1 MSNIL
6 KVSFISLMIGS
17 AFFFLS
23 NAGGAGN
30 AQGADRTGSPLGIGT
45 CGSCHD
51 GGNFSPVINVT
62 LLEVDKQVTQYIPGK
77 LYQIKVTIEAKN
89 NPKEYGFQLV
99 ALSGSN
105 HQQAGIFGQAPAGFR
120 QIVLDNRRYIEQSS
134 PRTINSFII
143 PWTAPSSGT
152 GVVRFYASGLVT
164 NNNNGTGGDSPIHL
178 ATPVSVSESVSSFI
192 STIPELKGEVK
203 VYPNPVSAFFQI
215 QGVSLPPGKLNFQ
228 VIDIFGRVHWETENH
243 LANPKVM
250 FNINAND
257 WLPGIY
263 FLKIT
268 DSKAIKTVTFV
279 KN

>member
-105 HQQAGIFGQAPAGFR
+105 HQQAGIFG
-120 QIVLDNRRYIEQSS
+120 D
-134 PRTINSFII
+134 
-143 PWTAPSSGT
+143 W
-152 GVVRFYASGLVT
+152 
-164 NNNNGTGGDSPIHL
+164 IHL
-178 ATPVSVSESVSSFI
+178 TLPVGIHILLPFSFYQMQAVLETPRALTV
-192 STIPELKGEVK
+192 
-203 VYPNPVSAFFQI
+203 
-215 QGVSLPPGKLNFQ
+215 Q
-228 VIDIFGRVHWETENH
+228 VR
-243 LANPKVM
+243 L
-250 FNINAND
+250 
-257 WLPGIY
+257 
-263 FLKIT
+263 
-268 DSKAIKTVTFV
+268 
-279 KN
+279 